1 MRDDA
6 TRESFKSEI
15 GRIGVTLYV
24 GSFYSRFRYLV
35 ATRTIFNSKGLEYD
49 DVSSNLSKNWQPA
62 LTLWMCVCARR
73 SSCTTFSRSLN
84 SIVYG
89 NIL

>member
-1 MRDDA
+1 VRDDA
-6 TRESFKSEI
+6 TRESFKKEI

-24 GSFYSRFRYLV
+24 RSFYSCFRYLV

-49 DVSSNLSKNWQPA
+49 DVSSNLFTNWQPA
-62 LTLWMCVCARR
+62 LTLWMCACARR
-73 SSCTTFSRSLN
+73 SSCTTFLTSLH